1 MGFGVGR
8 KADVPGR
15 ARKVASE
22 VTLRNGSDGGDDD
35 CWGCRAGLH
44 RALLHSSGT
53 LKPDPLPLLPCRLC
67 HGLGPH
73 HLAADVGDP
82 PSQSPWGGLG
92 PLCGRELADSLH
104 PDPVLPPSR
113 GGYCPG
119 LSSSP
124 SSAPLCTSSQLFSAP
139 LSRMPSASRC
149 PFSSSLS
156 SVLGTSYSQGAASL
170 KPKAG
175 PWSRSRPFSE
185 LVGGRS

>member
-1 MGFGVGR
+1 MGGIMIAGVAGQ
-8 KADVPGR
+8 
-15 ARKVASE
+15 
-22 VTLRNGSDGGDDD
+22 D
-35 CWGCRAGLH
+35 CTGLFCTPQWP
-44 RALLHSSGT
+44 S
-53 LKPDPLPLLPCRLC
+53 KPDSLPLLPCRLR

-104 PDPVLPPSR
+104 SDSVLPPSR

-119 LSSSP
+119 GVP

-139 LSRMPSASRC
+139 LCRTPSASTC
-149 PFSSSLS
+149 PSCSSLS
-156 SVLGTSYSQGAASL
+156 SVLGTSCSQAAASL

-175 PWSRSRPFSE
+175 PWSRSRPFSG
-185 LVGGRS
+185 LAGGRS

>member
-1 MGFGVGR
+1 MGGIMIAGVAGQDCTGLFCTPQWPS
-8 KADVPGR
+8 KPG
-15 ARKVASE
+15 S
-22 VTLRNGSDGGDDD
+22 
-35 CWGCRAGLH
+35 
-44 RALLHSSGT
+44 
-53 LKPDPLPLLPCRLC
+53 LPLLPCRLR

-119 LSSSP
+119 GVP

-139 LSRMPSASRC
+139 LSRTPLASMCPSC
-149 PFSSSLS
+149 SSLS
-156 SVLGTSYSQGAASL
+156 SVLGTSCSQAAASL

-175 PWSRSRPFSE
+175 PWSRSRPFSG
-185 LVGGRS
+185 LAGGRS